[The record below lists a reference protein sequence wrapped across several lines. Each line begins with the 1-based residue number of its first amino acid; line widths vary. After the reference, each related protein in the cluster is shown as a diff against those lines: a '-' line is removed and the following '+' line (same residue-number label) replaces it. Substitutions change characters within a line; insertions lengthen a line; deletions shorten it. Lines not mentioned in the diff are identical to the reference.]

1 MFRPIRDI
9 IIPIVALLAL
19 AAGGVVLRHRDTPG
33 AVKTVTA
40 PHDGLSLNVRQ
51 EGKALRV
58 LWDPAV
64 ESILNATHGE
74 LHITDGNHKTK
85 LNLNRA
91 LLQAGKLNYWPE
103 SSHLAFQL
111 DVFNGERKLSGS
123 LEIGDETTAASA
135 ESPSASEPEP
145 LPAVSPAR
153 VPAASP
159 VKAAKAS
166 KAKPKKAP
174 RITLASADRTIESA
188 PSVPPHTLPPPLPVS
203 LPAGEKPVLARPEP
217 PPVHR
222 ASRSAVAA
230 TTRPVAESRLRR
242 VAGRVP
248 LVRRLRKFSEPVK
261 PPYPVRQVMP
271 TITAQDRRS
280 LAMPLDMDVM
290 VEVDRWG
297 KVSAVAPLP
306 GPAGNTSAFAAAA
319 VSAAR
324 SWRFAPARMGEESV
338 PGKVILHFTFQPS
351 DQ

>member
-1 MFRPIRDI
+1 MFRPFRDI

-19 AAGGVVLRHRDTPG
+19 AVGGVVLRQRDSPAT
-33 AVKTVTA
+33 VKTVA
-40 PHDGLSLNVRQ
+40 ESHDGLGLNVRQ

-58 LWDPAV
+58 LWDASA

-123 LEIGDETTAASA
+123 LEIGDETTAAPEVASA
-135 ESPSASEPEP
+135 EEPKPSP
-145 LPAVSPAR
+145 V
-153 VPAASP
+153 ASP
-159 VKAAKAS
+159 IPLQANTPLRVTKAS
-166 KAKPKKAP
+166 KTKTKKAP
-174 RITLASADRTIESA
+174 RVTLASADRTLESA
-188 PSVPPHTLPPPLPVS
+188 PSVAPLTLPPPLPVH
-203 LPAGEKPVLARPEP
+203 LPPTERPVLTRPEP
-217 PPVHR
+217 QPTPR
-222 ASRSAVAA
+222 ATRSAVVA
-230 TTRPVAESRLRR
+230 TTRPVNESRLRR

-280 LAMPLDMDVM
+280 LVMPLSMDVM

-297 KVSAVAPLP
+297 KVSAAAPMQ
-306 GPAGNTSAFAAAA
+306 GAAGNTSAFAAAA